1 MTPTV
6 KEGVIRKALSG
17 FYSVRT
23 GSEEYICRGRGILRR
38 MGLTPL
44 VGDRVVISVQ
54 DEEEGVIDSI
64 CARDN
69 SFVRPPVANIDL
81 FVCVVAT
88 EDPAPNLE
96 ILDRFLVTAEAADVS
111 AVICVNKTDLNED
124 VPALIRSIY
133 DGIYPVAATS
143 TVTRCGI
150 AELRDIIAGK
160 TVAFAGP
167 SGAGKSSLIS
177 LLADAD
183 AETGEISR
191 KTGRGKH
198 TTRHVEIY
206 DTDFGAEIFDTP
218 GYTSFE
224 GIFPDNAQLCS
235 CFPEIFAASER
246 CRFDDCCHDE
256 EPDCGVRDAV
266 ARGAIAA
273 SRYESYVRLS
283 RELKGIIRK

>member
-1 MTPTV
+1 MTPV
-6 KEGVIRKALSG
+6 IREGVIRKALSG

-23 GSEEYICRGRGILRR
+23 GNAEYMCRGRGILRR
-38 MGLTPL
+38 LGLTPL

-54 DEEEGVIDSI
+54 DEEEGVIDRI

-69 SFVRPPVANIDL
+69 SFIRPPVANIDL

-96 ILDRFLVTAEAADVS
+96 ILDRFLVTAEAADVP
-111 AVICVNKTDLNED
+111 AVICVNKTDLNESVSD
-124 VPALIRSIY
+124 VIRGIY

-143 TVTRCGI
+143 TVTGSGI
-150 AELRDIIAGK
+150 AELKEIIAGE

-167 SGAGKSSLIS
+167 SGAGKSSLIG
-177 LLADAD
+177 LLAGAD

-224 GIFPDNAQLCS
+224 GIFPDNAELCS
-235 CFPEIFAASER
+235 CFPEIFAAAER

-256 EPDCGVRDAV
+256 EPECGVKGAV
-266 ARGAIAA
+266 ASGAIAA
-273 SRYESYVRLS
+273 SRYESYLRLS
-283 RELKGIIRK
+283 RELKGIMRR